1 MTRLRIL
8 ACTCALFLGL
18 FSGPQ
23 LALAHA
29 VLLESSPASEA
40 VLDVSPGEV
49 RLGFNENVGPIFV
62 KILDAN
68 GAEVGAAGEFR
79 VQSNDVFLPLGEQ
92 LENGTYV
99 VVYRVISADT
109 HPVGGSVLFAIG
121 EPIADVGAV
130 ADSGNAASGWRTPV
144 AINRFLLYVAGTL
157 AAGSAL
163 LIVLMQW
170 PAGVV
175 EVLKAQGRRAG
186 LLTAVTLLLAI
197 GLGGAEMQ
205 AGSATALFGLAG
217 WMTGLQ
223 STLGS
228 SALLG
233 VPGALLLWM
242 TLGKSES
249 GTAQL
254 MIGAALV
261 LGSFLVTGH
270 AATAPPAWLMA
281 LVVGIHLF
289 AAAFWFAALRPL
301 GHGANTLEAQEAG
314 ELLEQFS
321 GRAIWV
327 VGLLVISGVVISW
340 VQVQSVAAFLN
351 TDYGVRLL
359 IKVALVVVI
368 IGLAVLN
375 KQKLTG
381 RILAADKGAA
391 ETLRKSIRGEYVLML
406 LIMAAAVSLTLPSP
420 PRALAALGNATGA
433 SSAGFTAEMSKGDVN
448 VSVEVTPARTGE
460 NMIMLSFTGADG
472 KPMAMQTVR
481 ISLSLPA
488 AALDGLEREGE
499 AMMPGMY
506 HFMLN
511 DLIIPGDWELRIDA
525 FVDDFDKRIL
535 RMKLPIQ

>member
-1 MTRLRIL
+1 M
-8 ACTCALFLGL
+8 ALGL
-18 FSGPQ
+18 LCAPQ
-23 LALAHA
+23 LAFSHA
-29 VLLESSPASEA
+29 VLLDSSPATEA
-40 VLDVSPGEV
+40 VLDVSPAEI

-62 KILDAN
+62 KILDAS
-68 GAEVGAAGEFR
+68 GAEVGAPGEFR
-79 VQSNDVFLPLGEQ
+79 VQSNDVFLPLGGQ

-130 ADSGNAASGWRTPV
+130 AESGSAASGWRLPV
-144 AINRFLLYVAGTL
+144 SLNRFLLYVAGAL

-170 PAGVV
+170 PVGVLQ
-175 EVLKAQGRRAG
+175 VLKIQGRRAG
-186 LLTAVTLLLAI
+186 MLMAVTLFLAI

-205 AGSATALFGLAG
+205 AGSATALFGMTA

-233 VPGALLLWM
+233 LPGALLLWM
-242 TLGKSES
+242 AFGKSES
-249 GTAQL
+249 SAAQL
-254 MIGAALV
+254 LVGAALV

-289 AAAFWFAALRPL
+289 AAAFWFAALHPL
-301 GHGANTLEAQEAG
+301 RHGANTLAAREAG
-314 ELLEQFS
+314 ELLERFS
-321 GRAIWV
+321 GRAIWI
-327 VGLLVISGVVISW
+327 VGLLVLSGAVISW
-340 VQVQSVAAFLN
+340 VQVQSIAAFVE
-351 TDYGVRLL
+351 TDYGIRLL
-359 IKVALVVVI
+359 IKVALVFVI
-368 IGLAVLN
+368 IGLAVWN

-406 LIMAAAVSLTLPSP
+406 LVMAVAVSLTLPSP
-420 PRALAALGNATGA
+420 PRALAAMGSAPGA
-433 SSAGFTAEMSKGDVN
+433 ASAGYTAEISKGDIN

-472 KPMAMQTVR
+472 EPMALQAVR
-481 ISLSLPA
+481 ISLALPA
-488 AALDGLEREGE
+488 ASLDGVEREGE

-535 RMKLPIQ
+535 RMNLPIQ